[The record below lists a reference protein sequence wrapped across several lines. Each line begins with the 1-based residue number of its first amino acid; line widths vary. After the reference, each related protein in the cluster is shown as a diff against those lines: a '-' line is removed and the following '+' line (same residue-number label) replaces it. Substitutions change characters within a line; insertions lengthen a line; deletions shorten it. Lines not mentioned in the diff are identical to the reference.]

1 MCNPLK
7 NAGLAVIRQP
17 RRPDAVHPAG
27 RTAPAAGAARPP
39 QAVANI
45 RNVAPTNNGSVY
57 FMPYKYYL
65 SSSTM
70 VFSAAHG
77 WDDERFRYK
86 EFLTAMRDSMS
97 GDYNAQEAIVVCRIF
112 EQDMRLMF
120 YEKAIQ
126 EIQIHNDFNLI
137 RDQSNEEYPIL
148 KIYRKKLTEQKAAF
162 SVRKRFSPPS
172 NFSKQALWFASVSN
186 RPAPC
191 LSSTGEHAGSI
202 YFDGGRIRLMHN
214 KGPIVEEGKPTRT
227 LNGAS
232 LLEKPTDAEA
242 FDSMINQTK
251 QQNGIQAVTLVEY
264 NYRGTH
270 TSRGYPKTVNLLD
283 EDIAQLYYLAKRI
296 TFMLEDNLYELMN
309 AGVTKKAIINA
320 GNKLMA
326 DFIRN
331 RGRLKA
337 ELGY

>member
-7 NAGLAVIRQP
+7 NAGLAVIGQP
-17 RRPDAVHPAG
+17 KRPDAVHPAG

-45 RNVAPTNNGSVY
+45 RNVASTNNGSVY

-65 SSSTM
+65 SSSAM
-70 VFSAAHG
+70 VFSSAHG
-77 WDDERFRYK
+77 WDERFRHK
-86 EFLTAMRDSMS
+86 EFLTAMRNSMS

-112 EQDMRLMF
+112 EQDMWLMF
-120 YEKAIQ
+120 YKKAIQ
-126 EIQIHNDFNLI
+126 EIRIRNDFGLT
-137 RDQSNEEYPIL
+137 RDQISGEHSIL
-148 KIYRKKLTEQKAAF
+148 KTYHEKLMRQKAEF

-172 NFSKQALWFASVSN
+172 NFNKQALWFASVSSHAEPYLN
-186 RPAPC
+186 PI
-191 LSSTGEHAGSI
+191 GEHAGSI

-232 LLEKPTDAEA
+232 SLEKPKDAEA

-251 QQNGIQAVTLVEY
+251 QQSGIQAVTLVEY
-264 NYRGTH
+264 SYRGTH
-270 TSRGYPKTVNLLD
+270 TSRGYPKTINLSD

-309 AGVTKKAIINA
+309 TGVTKKAIINA

-326 DFIRN
+326 EFIRN

>member
-1 MCNPLK
+1 
-7 NAGLAVIRQP
+7 
-17 RRPDAVHPAG
+17 
-27 RTAPAAGAARPP
+27 
-39 QAVANI
+39 
-45 RNVAPTNNGSVY
+45 
-57 FMPYKYYL
+57 MPYKYYL

-70 VFSAAHG
+70 VFSSAHG
-77 WDDERFRYK
+77 WDERFRYK
-86 EFLTAMRDSMS
+86 EFLTAMRNSMS
-97 GDYNAQEAIVVCRIF
+97 RDYNAQEAIVVCRIF
-112 EQDMRLMF
+112 ERDMRLMF

-126 EIQIHNDFNLI
+126 EIQTRNDFGLT
-137 RDQSNEEYPIL
+137 RDQISGEYPIL
-148 KIYRKKLTEQKAAF
+148 KTYRKKLMEQKAEF

-214 KGPIVEEGKPTRT
+214 NGPMVEEGNPTRT
-227 LNGAS
+227 LNGTS
-232 LLEKPTDAEA
+232 PLDKPTDPKA

-264 NYRGTH
+264 GYSGTH

-296 TFMLEDNLYELMN
+296 TFMLEDHLYELMN
-309 AGVTKKAIINA
+309 IGVTKKAIINA